1 MDKIKL
7 INHSSIFISD
17 GEIGIL
23 TDPWYDGFAFNDGW
37 SLLYKNKIE
46 DIDNLLKKTNFIF
59 ISHEHPD
66 HFSIKFFKDYEEKIK
81 KNKIKVLF
89 QETRD
94 RRVESFLKKKGFHL
108 IILKNMICNNLS
120 KNLKLTLFKQGYM
133 DSSFLLETENF
144 FHLNIND
151 CEFLDRELNII
162 KKRIVNK
169 NKNLIIY
176 IQFSYAA
183 YRSNDKWL
191 QEAALYKLSRIK
203 KISQQLNSKLV
214 IPFASFIYFCHSEN
228 FDLNKHV
235 NTCKKTSLYLN
246 NYDINHCFLN
256 PETDLIDPNEI
267 LKDREKLLH
276 LNDLSLDFWDKKIS
290 NSILLKYENK
300 PTEILEGNIKEFLD
314 RIRKNNNIY
323 ILMIL
328 RYLTFKFFF
337 GDVSI
342 AVNKTDTIYL
352 VNFFK
357 IKKVENLKKKAD
369 INLSSDQFNFMLKQ
383 PFGFDTMLVSGRLKA
398 NNSKGLKKLATS
410 IGFTVMNQSNYGVK
424 IKDLFNKFIFNKIQD
439 TIIRLL
445 TQKS

>member
-7 INHSSIFISD
+7 INHSSIFISNE
-17 GEIGIL
+17 EIGIL

-37 SLLYKNKIE
+37 SLLYKNKNE

-81 KNKIKVLF
+81 KNKIKILF

-94 RRVESFLKKKGFHL
+94 KRVEGFLKKKGFHL
-108 IILKNMICNNLS
+108 IILKNMISHDLS
-120 KNLKLTLFKQGYM
+120 KNFKLTLFKQGYM

-183 YRSNDKWL
+183 YRSNDRWL
-191 QEAALYKLSRIK
+191 QEAALFKLNRIK
-203 KISQQLNSKLV
+203 KISQQFNSKLV

-246 NYDINHCFLN
+246 DNDINHCFLY
-256 PETDLIDPNEI
+256 PETDLIDLNTI
-267 LKDREKLLH
+267 LKNREKILH

-290 NSILLKYENK
+290 NVKLLKYENE
-300 PTEILEGNIKEFLD
+300 PGEILEDNIKEFLH
-314 RIRKNNNIY
+314 RIRKKNNIY
-323 ILMIL
+323 LLMIL

-342 AVNKTDTIYL
+342 AVNKTDNTYL
-352 VNFFK
+352 VNFFE
-357 IKKVENLKKKAD
+357 IKKIENFKKKAD
-369 INLSSDQFNFMLKQ
+369 INLSSDQFNFLLKQ
-383 PFGFDTMLVSGRLKA
+383 TFGFDTMLVSGRLKA
-398 NNSKGLKKLATS
+398 NNSKGLNKLATS
-410 IGFTVMNQSNYGVK
+410 LGFTVMNQSNYGVK

-439 TIIRLL
+439 TVTRLL